1 MSMQNLVKLFAVS
14 AVLLFKITCFGNQ
27 FPSWVQLQ
35 SKLQAFEQLAEWS
48 TETQP
53 YEIQNT
59 TILEQKNAGGEL
71 IQKVEISLQS
81 SNCEKQKLSTTCL
94 PVGLHTPSPAL
105 FCNMTLVGCGG
116 KTISKMKLVK

>member
-1 MSMQNLVKLFAVS
+1 MKIFTFSAILF
-14 AVLLFKITCFGNQ
+14 FKMICFGNQ
-27 FPSWVQLQ
+27 FPNWVQIQ
-35 SKLQAFEQLAEWS
+35 SKLQAYEQLAEWS

-59 TILEQKNAGGEL
+59 TILEQKNLAGEL
-71 IQKVEISLQS
+71 TQKVEIGLHSI
-81 SNCEKQKLSTTCL
+81 NCEKQKLSTTCL

-105 FCNMTLVGCGG
+105 FCNMTLIGCGG